1 MNPKLIT
8 STLSVGG
15 QITAVDVRALA
26 DRGVRSILCN
36 RPDGEE
42 PGQPGFAEIAAA
54 AWAAGLETRYLPIAG
69 APTDAAAAAFGAALE
84 ALPGPVLAYCRTGQR
99 SVTAW
104 ALSQARVRSV
114 ADILAAA
121 GAAGYDLGAA
131 VPRIAEASR
140 VRAAH
145 PA

>member
-1 MNPKLIT
+1 MNPKPIT

-15 QITAVDVRALA
+15 QITAADVKALA
-26 DRGVRSILCN
+26 DRGVRSIICN

-54 AWAAGLETRYLPIAG
+54 ARAAGIEARHLPISG
-69 APTDAAAAAFGAALE
+69 APSDDAAAAFGAALAE
-84 ALPGPVLAYCRTGQR
+84 MPQPAFAYCRSGMR
-99 SVTAW
+99 SVAAW
-104 ALSQARVRSV
+104 ALSQARARSV

-121 GAAGYDLGAA
+121 GAAGYDIGGI
-131 VPRIAEASR
+131 VPRIAEAAR

>member
-1 MNPKLIT
+1 MNVKPVT
-8 STLSVGG
+8 STLVVGG
-15 QITAVDVRALA
+15 QIIAADMQALA
-26 DRGVRSILCN
+26 DRGVRSIICN

-42 PGQPGFAEIAAA
+42 PGQPAFAEIAAA
-54 AWAAGLETRYLPIAG
+54 AWAAGIETRYLPISG
-69 APTDAAAAAFGAALE
+69 PPTDAAAAAFGAALQ
-84 ALPGPVLAYCRTGQR
+84 ALPGPVFAYCRTGQR

-121 GAAGYDLGAA
+121 GAAGYDIGAA
-131 VPRIAEASR
+131 VPRIAEAGRLR
-140 VRAAH
+140 VPH